1 VGAAASIFELIDLRS
16 FSNLWFW
23 IALAVVWSSASH
35 WVLGVPF
42 DVILRA
48 QNKGAKA
55 EADLQDLVRINVNR
69 ILTISDT
76 SWLLIAGLG
85 GFALTALALLGFR
98 YGVEF
103 AQALFLLALP
113 LSLVWL
119 LSVRA
124 AHKIAREQPGTE
136 DLYLRLRRLRIAI
149 QAIGLLAILVTS
161 TWGMFINAS
170 LGVLGR

>member
-1 VGAAASIFELIDLRS
+1 MGAAASIFELIDLGS

-48 QNKGAKA
+48 QTKGAQA
-55 EADLQDLVRINVNR
+55 QADLQDLVRINVNR
-69 ILTISDT
+69 IRAISDL
-76 SWLLIAGLG
+76 SWLIIAAAGS
-85 GFALTALALLGFR
+85 FALTALGLLGFR

-103 AQALFLLALP
+103 AQAVFLLALP
-113 LSLVWL
+113 LSVVWL
-119 LSVRA
+119 LSVRTA
-124 AHKIAREQPGTE
+124 FKIAQDRPGIE

-170 LGVLGR
+170 VGVLGR